1 MTGDDDDFLD
11 GFYMK
16 QIVLDINKI
25 TENLWQGAIPPKGE
39 ILAKKGF
46 QVVVLCADEN
56 QDAAGYPGLEV
67 ICAPG
72 DDDERVHRMERDL
85 KVWIPASQ
93 QVVEAV
99 RQGKKVLVTCMAG
112 LNRSGMV
119 TALALRELTGWS
131 GPAIVKHVKARRP
144 YALCNSTFE
153 KYIKE
158 SFPEAKKSQ

>member
-1 MTGDDDDFLD
+1 MADDDDTLD
-11 GFYMK
+11 RFYMN

-25 TENLWQGAIPPKGE
+25 VENLWQGAIPPRGDT
-39 ILAKKGF
+39 LVKKGF
-46 QVVVLCADEN
+46 QVLVLCASEN
-56 QDAAGYPGLEV
+56 QNADAYPGLQV

-85 KVWIPASQ
+85 KVWIPAAQ
-93 QVVEAV
+93 QVADAV

-119 TALALRELTGWS
+119 IALALRELTGWS
-131 GPAIVKHVKARRP
+131 GPAIVKHMKAQRP

-153 KYIKE
+153 KYIKD
-158 SFPEAKKSQ
+158 SFPDPKTS